1 MEDAVSTASEAADA
15 EVASDSVSTAG
26 LRGNMGVL
34 ELIFTVV
41 AYNGPV
47 VVFLGF
53 IPICV
58 LLGNGVGT
66 PVAFLVCGVI
76 VTMLAVGLLT
86 MSARLKKPG
95 GFYALITAG
104 LGRVA
109 GLGSGFAALTCY
121 FMSLLGAY
129 ALGGMAFN
137 AAVVNV
143 FHGPQAPWWVWAVL
157 MLVVTSVL
165 GHFNISFS
173 SRVLTVFLACEL
185 LLMIAYDISVL
196 AKGGA
201 HGIGFDSFT
210 PGQAFSGSISIAF
223 LFGIGLF
230 GGFEATV
237 IFRDEVRRPER
248 TIPVATYGVVALL
261 AVVYAVTAWCF
272 INSYGAAAVIDAVS
286 KNPLGASTDSIQQYT
301 GQFAYDAATIM
312 LFTSS
317 FALALAAHNIT
328 ARYLFNLGADG
339 ILPRRFGQAH
349 ERHVSPHRASFAL
362 SAATLLVL
370 VGFVIAQVPE
380 TSLYA
385 RLAGLYSYAF
395 VILLVLVS
403 LAVGVFLLRD
413 RAHGKATGQAVA
425 SLMAFAILCVMLFL
439 ATENFT
445 LLSGAT
451 GAMKDVLIIAIWGV
465 TLAGGG
471 LAFYLKRKRPGVYN
485 SIGRQ

>member
-1 MEDAVSTASEAADA
+1 MSTASEAAGA
-15 EVASDSVSTAG
+15 ETASSNNVDSPG

-53 IPICV
+53 IPVAV

-66 PVAFLVCGVI
+66 PVAFLVCGLI
-76 VTMLAVGLLT
+76 VAMLAVGLLT

-121 FMSLLGAY
+121 FVALLSAY
-129 ALGGMAFN
+129 ALGGIALDT
-137 AAVVNV
+137 AIVNI
-143 FHGPQAPWWVWAVL
+143 FHGPHVAWWVWAGL
-157 MLVVTSVL
+157 MLVVTGVL

-210 PGQAFSGSISIAF
+210 PHQALSGSISIAF
-223 LFGIGLF
+223 LFGMGLF

-237 IFRDEVRRPER
+237 IFRDEVRNPER
-248 TIPVATYGVVALL
+248 TIPLATYGVVALL
-261 AVVYAVTAWCF
+261 AGLYAVTAWCF
-272 INSYGAAAVIDAVS
+272 VNSYGAVAVMDAVN
-286 KNPLGASTDSIQQYT
+286 KNLVNASTDSIKQYT
-301 GQFAYDAATIM
+301 GQFAYDAATVM

-328 ARYLFNLGADG
+328 ARYVFNLGADG

-362 SAATLLVL
+362 GVVALLVL
-370 VGFVIAQVPE
+370 AVFVIAKVPE
-380 TSLYA
+380 GDLYA

-395 VILLVLVS
+395 VILLVLVA
-403 LAVGVFLLRD
+403 LAIGVFLVRD
-413 RAHGKATGQAVA
+413 RVHGKAVGPALA
-425 SLMAFAILCVMLFL
+425 SLVAFGVLCVTLVL
-439 ATENFT
+439 ATTNFT
-445 LLSGAT
+445 LLTGAT
-451 GAMKDVLIIAIWGV
+451 GALKNVLIIAIWGI
-465 TLAGGG
+465 TLAGGA
-471 LAFYLKRKRPGVYN
+471 LALYLKRNRAEVYN

>member
-1 MEDAVSTASEAADA
+1 MDSKDTS
-15 EVASDSVSTAG
+15 VAS
-26 LRGNMGVL
+26 LRGNMGPL

-53 IPICV
+53 IPVSV

-66 PVAFLVCGVI
+66 PAAFLVCGLI
-76 VTMLAVGLLT
+76 VTMLAVGILT

-104 LGRVA
+104 LGRVV

-121 FMSLLGAY
+121 FVALLSAY
-129 ALGGMAFN
+129 ALGGIALN
-137 AAVVNV
+137 SAIVEV
-143 FHGPQAPWWVWAVL
+143 FHGPAEPWWLWAGL
-157 MLVVTSVL
+157 MLVVTTVL

-196 AKGGA
+196 VKGGA
-201 HGIGFDSFT
+201 HGIGFDSLT
-210 PGQAFSGSISIAF
+210 PHQIFSGSISIAF
-223 LFGIGLF
+223 LFGMGLF

-237 IFRDEVRRPER
+237 IFRDEVKNPER

-261 AVVYAVTAWCF
+261 AVTYAVTAWCF
-272 INSYGAAAVIDAVS
+272 VNSYGAAVVMDVVS
-286 KNPLGASTDSIQQYT
+286 KNLVSASTDSIKQYT

-317 FALALAAHNIT
+317 FALVLAAHNIT

-339 ILPRRFGQAH
+339 ILPRSLGKPH
-349 ERHVSPHRASFAL
+349 ERHVSPHRSSFAL
-362 SAATLLVL
+362 GVVSLLVL
-370 VGFVIAQVPE
+370 LVFVVGNVSEDA
-380 TSLYA
+380 LYA

-395 VILLVLVS
+395 VILLAVVA
-403 LAVGVFLLRD
+403 LAVGVYLLRD
-413 RAHGKATGQAVA
+413 RVHGKAVGPAVA
-425 SLMAFAILCVMLFL
+425 SLIAFAIMCVTLVLGTVHFD
-439 ATENFT
+439 

-451 GAMKDVLIIAIWGV
+451 GTLKDVLIFLMWGV
-465 TLAGGG
+465 ILVGVGWAV
-471 LAFYLKRKRPGVYN
+471 YLKRNRPGVYS

>member
-1 MEDAVSTASEAADA
+1 MSAAS
-15 EVASDSVSTAG
+15 
-26 LRGNMGVL
+26 LRGNMGPL

-53 IPICV
+53 IPVSV

-66 PVAFLVCGVI
+66 PAAFLFCGVI

-86 MSARLKKPG
+86 MSARLRKPG

-121 FMSLLGAY
+121 FVALLSAY
-129 ALGGMAFN
+129 ALGGIALN
-137 AAVVNV
+137 AAIVEL
-143 FHGPQAPWWVWAVL
+143 FHGPQAPWWLWAGL
-157 MLVVTSVL
+157 MLVVTTVL

-201 HGIGFDSFT
+201 HGIGFDSFA
-210 PGQAFSGSISIAF
+210 PHQVFSGSISIAF
-223 LFGIGLF
+223 LFGMGLF

-237 IFRDEVRRPER
+237 IFRDEVRNPER
-248 TIPVATYGVVALL
+248 TIPFATYGVVALL
-261 AVVYAVTAWCF
+261 AVTYAVTAWCF
-272 INSYGAAAVIDAVS
+272 INSYGAAAVMDVVS
-286 KNPLGASTDSIQQYT
+286 KNLVSASTDSIQQYT

-317 FALALAAHNIT
+317 FALVLAAHNIT
-328 ARYLFNLGADG
+328 ARYVFNLGADG
-339 ILPRRFGQAH
+339 ILPRSLGRPH

-362 SAATLLVL
+362 SVTTLLVL
-370 VGFVIAQVPE
+370 GVFVIGNVSEDA
-380 TSLYA
+380 LYA

-403 LAVGVFLLRD
+403 LAIGVYLLRD
-413 RAHGKATGQAVA
+413 RVHGKAVGPAVA
-425 SLMAFAILCVMLFL
+425 SLVAFAVLCVTLVL
-439 ATENFT
+439 GTVNFT

-451 GAMKDVLIIAIWGV
+451 GTLKNVLIGAMWGV
-465 TLAGGG
+465 TLAGAGW
-471 LAFYLKRKRPGVYN
+471 AFHLKRNRPDVYS

>member
-1 MEDAVSTASEAADA
+1 MSTASEAADA
-15 EVASDSVSTAG
+15 EVASNSASTPG

-53 IPICV
+53 IPVSV
-58 LLGNGVGT
+58 LLGNGIGT

-76 VTMLAVGLLT
+76 VAMLAVGILT
-86 MSARLKKPG
+86 MSARLKRPG

-104 LGRVA
+104 LGRVV

-121 FMSLLGAY
+121 FVALLSAY
-129 ALGGMAFN
+129 ALGGIALDTAIVEIFD
-137 AAVVNV
+137 
-143 FHGPQAPWWVWAVL
+143 GPHVAWWVWAGV

-201 HGIGFDSFT
+201 RGIGFDSFT
-210 PGQAFSGSISIAF
+210 PDQVFSGSVSIAF
-223 LFGIGLF
+223 LFGMGLF

-237 IFRDEVRRPER
+237 IFRDEVRNPER

-261 AVVYAVTAWCF
+261 AGLYGVTAWCF
-272 INSYGAAAVIDAVS
+272 INSYGAVAVMDAVN
-286 KNPLGASTDSIQQYT
+286 KNLVTASTDSIKQYT
-301 GQFAYDAATIM
+301 GEFAYDAAVVM

-328 ARYLFNLGADG
+328 ARYVFNLGADG
-339 ILPRRFGQAH
+339 ILPRRFGRPH
-349 ERHVSPHRASFAL
+349 ERHASPHRASLAL
-362 SAATLLVL
+362 GAAAALVL
-370 VGFVIAQVPE
+370 GGFVIAKVPE
-380 TSLYA
+380 ADLYA

-395 VILLVLVS
+395 VILLVLVA
-403 LAVGVFLLRD
+403 LAIGVYLLRD
-413 RAHGKATGQAVA
+413 RVHGKAVGPAVA
-425 SLMAFAILCVMLFL
+425 SLAAFLVLCVVLVL
-439 ATENFT
+439 ATSNFT
-445 LLSGAT
+445 LLTGAT
-451 GAMKDVLIIAIWGV
+451 GTMKNVLITVIWGV
-465 TLAGGG
+465 TLAGGA
-471 LAFYLKRKRPGVYN
+471 LALHLRRNRAEVYQ